1 MTQVFQIGDTVRVDL
16 WSPNTYQF
24 EHRIAVVTH
33 VYIDTYG
40 QHACLL
46 YPVDETQFEKV
57 LPGSEYRDIKPHV
70 GSHVM
75 CFADDMTLVHPSP
88 WRTIPVKGKLL
99 PMVGEPLD
107 VQNIT
112 VNSVNWTPMFVAVN
126 GTRHS
131 KSTVPTPI
139 FTTF

>member
-1 MTQVFQIGDTVRVDL
+1 MTQVFQIGDTVGVDL
-16 WSPNTYQF
+16 WSPNTCQF
-24 EHRIAVVTH
+24 ESRIAVVTH
-33 VYIDTYG
+33 AYIDTYG

-57 LPGSEYRDIKPHV
+57 LPGGEYRDIKPHV

-75 CFADDMTLVHPSP
+75 CFAGDMTLVHPSP

-99 PMVGEPLD
+99 PLVGEPLG

-131 KSTVPTPI
+131 KSTVPKSN